1 MRRKAFTLIELLV
14 VIAIIA
20 ILAAIL
26 FPVFAQAKEQ
36 AKNTALLNNCKQMGT
51 AGHIYSA
58 DYDDLIPVYGVENGG
73 DGVTWWHEGWQYH
86 IQPYMK
92 NFQIV
97 ENPKRAKFSNTGVYY
112 DFQRMQHFGMP
123 ARAASSSS
131 TVVQG
136 LGYYGGTHNGQA
148 NIRYEGVAGYAGVTP
163 GLSNTGSYNA
173 ASYSTSQLE
182 NISDTPMMVEGGNWE
197 NWFAAIPG
205 NGADLGPMR
214 YCVRWIPP
222 EYNANGGSYTM
233 AITATTR
240 PINGASGVH
249 TGTNCAIGNGRT
261 TFVACDSSAKGKDFR
276 GHFYRGVASTRTAGV
291 FVLPGLNPLNF

>member
-1 MRRKAFTLIELLV
+1 MKRKAFTLIELLV

-36 AKNTALLNNCKQMGT
+36 AKNTALLNNTKQMGT

-58 DYDDLIPVYGVENGG
+58 DYDDLIPVVGVDNGG
-73 DGVTWWHEGWQYH
+73 NGVNWWNEGWQYH

-97 ENPKRAKFSNTGVYY
+97 ENPKRAKFSNTGVFY
-112 DFQRMQHFGMP
+112 DFQRMQHFGIP
-123 ARAASSSS
+123 ARALASSSA
-131 TVVQG
+131 VVRTN
-136 LGYYGGTHNGQA
+136 GYYGGTHSGVA
-148 NIRYEGVAGYAGVTP
+148 NIRYEGVGGHAGAGASLV
-163 GLSNTGSYNA
+163 GAVNT

-214 YCVRWIPP
+214 YCVRWVPP

-249 TGTNCAIGNGRT
+249 TGTNCALGNGRT
-261 TFVACDSSAKGKDFR
+261 TFVGLDSSAKGKDFR
-276 GHFYRGVASTRTAGV
+276 QHFYNGRASTRTAGV
-291 FVLPGLNPLNF
+291 FVIAGLNPLNF